1 MHILAEV
8 TRTNK
13 FMLQKNRSKRHLIFL
28 IFYFGI
34 TFLYLLVC
42 LVPFLNPARF
52 WFIAALGLVFPVLF
66 VAMIFCLIVTAI
78 MRSKWFFLSLT
89 ALLISFEQLS
99 VLFGINLPK
108 DVGDKKEVS
117 LRILSWNVSRWTE
130 NKNSMEGKPKNSFRN
145 QMLDAIKIHGADVL
159 CLQEFFE
166 CYAPKFFP
174 DNIQPLEKMGYKY
187 HYFSPASKTVNNLF
201 QTGLAI
207 FSKYPITDSAYFKTV
222 KGGHSEGFS
231 YADIKFGGK
240 TIRLF
245 NTHLESIGMNRSDYQ
260 EVGKTET
267 ARSIFSKLKRSYY
280 LRSQQAIQLK
290 QEMNKSPYPVVF
302 CGDVDDVPNSY
313 AYFKIKGNM
322 QDAFLK
328 KGFGLGRTFQ
338 FVSPTLRIDYMM
350 ADKQFKIEQFSKLD
364 YKYSDHYAQIMD
376 VSLK

>member
-1 MHILAEV
+1 MPGK
-8 TRTNK
+8 NK
-13 FMLQKNRSKRHLIFL
+13 SKRYIIFL
-28 IFYFGI
+28 IFYFGV
-34 TFLYLLVC
+34 TFLYLLVS

-52 WFIAALGLVFPVLF
+52 WFIAALGLVFPALF
-66 VAMIFCLIVTAI
+66 AVMFFCLVVTAI
-78 MRSKWFFLSLT
+78 MRSKWFVLSLA
-89 ALLISFEQLS
+89 ALLISLQQLS
-99 VLFGINLPK
+99 ALFGINLTK
-108 DVGDKKEVS
+108 DIGDKKDAS
-117 LRILSWNVSRWTE
+117 LRVLSWNVSRWTE
-130 NKNSMEGKPKNSFRN
+130 NENSMKGKPENSFRN
-145 QMLDAIKIHGADVL
+145 QMLDAIRIQGADVI

-207 FSKYPITDSAYFKTV
+207 FSKYPIIDSAYFKTI

-231 YADIKFGGK
+231 YADIKFQNK
-240 TIRLF
+240 TIRFF
-245 NTHLESIGMNRSDYQ
+245 NTHLESIGMNRSDYR

-267 ARSIFSKLKRSYY
+267 ARSIFSKLKRGYY
-280 LRSQQAIQLK
+280 LRSQQAVQLR
-290 QEMNKSPYPVVF
+290 QEMDKSPYPIVF

-313 AYFKIKGNM
+313 VYFKIKGNM

-328 KGFGLGRTFQ
+328 KGLGLGRTFQ

-350 ADKQFKIEQFSKLD
+350 ADKRFKIEQFAKLD